1 MTPTRRNRAASA
13 TGEHTKGMSFEQVRR
28 LAATLPGVVDG
39 TSYGTPAL
47 KVGKTLIAR
56 LKEDR
61 HTLVLKMDI
70 TSRDLLLRSGA
81 PAFHLTDHYRDYPWV
96 LVHLG
101 VITPAQMTELLEDA
115 WRLAAPHKLIAAF
128 DETRN
133 SGRPKPSR

>member
-1 MTPTRRNRAASA
+1 MTPTGKSRPVSG
-13 TGEHTKGMSFEQVRR
+13 TDEHTKGMSFEQVRR
-28 LAATLPGVVDG
+28 LAAALPGVVDG

-61 HTLVLKMDI
+61 QTLVLKMDI
-70 TSRDLLLRSGA
+70 TSRDLLLRSRA

-101 VITPAQMTELLEDA
+101 VVTPAQMTELLEDA
-115 WRLAAPHKLIAAF
+115 WRLGAPQKLIAAF
-128 DETRN
+128 DERRS
-133 SGRPKPSR
+133 SGRPKPKR